1 MDPSPAARRGAPPA
15 LMSYGMALLDE
26 VNTMAERSPG
36 FVWRMQARGN
46 STDVTVGED
55 RWVIVNLTVWESA
68 DHLFAFTYRSD
79 HRRVFARPRSR
90 TRSDASISPLSTAPP
105 PTPSRSKPNSRLPP
119 EQATS

>member
-1 MDPSPAARRGAPPA
+1 MVMDPSPAARRGAPPA
-15 LMSYGMALLDE
+15 LISYIRALLDE

-36 FVWRMQARGN
+36 FVWRMQVRGN

-90 TRSDASISPLSTAPP
+90 TGCEAPTSPLPLAPA
-105 PTPSRSKPNSRLPP
+105 PTP
-119 EQATS
+119 